1 MDANVSPLGESKGG
15 TSDANGNSRMRG
27 AARGGGGSRGGR
39 GRGLG
44 RGRGASFAR
53 DGVGGFFKSLVGRKT
68 PGAELMDTRDG
79 DASDSEGQGSGDDAA
94 GSDSVAAHAGGT
106 DQVSQNAGSA
116 VPTATEG
123 KGPSS
128 FTDGPRDG
136 TAMGGTKGAEDP
148 GSLGASDP
156 LRAWVAEC
164 VRECEHQVPEELFER
179 MVAALSGEDSGQACV
194 EAGREVALGKVRAML
209 AQRQEV
215 CVEIASTL
223 TANEVPTNAAR
234 VAAVL
239 AALPQL
245 KEVGSNGAAAV
256 GQVRSTLS
264 TLNWAGLEERKAA
277 NGSQHGN
284 SIYRKVAVN
293 YPYLAGKITGLL
305 LELYDFEISHLLADS
320 LAWDA
325 WVADAISA
333 LHKQSL
339 GLEEQGPAAHTEGQQ
354 GMDCDDDKAAGPE
367 AASPQVGLAVCT
379 PVQLAADDEWLLC
392 DKDGQAVLTFP
403 EGSTVG
409 DLVNGGLVP
418 WRKDG
423 GEAMPYRVLRVVHQG
438 VDQGDGMALSP
449 GEVLLCL
456 TQSGDLAGVAE
467 DEPDPSAIPYTHIE
481 QALRWTIRST
491 PNIQRGCALEVL
503 GDQVSVLIGENKV
516 VSVKNRQQ
524 AGPQVGEPLYLR
536 KRTTILPSDEL
547 EVEYV
552 MVRPPTD
559 VQELELPV
567 PQLRAVVQEYEARQ
581 GVVWGRALVP
591 ATGSRVSFQ
600 ATKEYGPAS
609 LPAESVFLF
618 CPTFAEDEK
627 GYMRPV
633 LADVKTVKVTHK
645 AVARDG
651 DDLHQGQDQEVRE
664 FHSHTEL
671 VPGFYSLGEKMMGA
685 LALEFGVE
693 GTPFE
698 GEDLS
703 YADYCGGGELLRHLL
718 AEKGQGGS
726 IYDLSLKEIQDAM
739 IKVDSCRRASTMNPV
754 SEEDTQALLDR
765 GILHLVVP
773 KADNLAN
780 FCQYIAREMKSANED
795 EIWLR
800 VIVGVLVDEEATP
813 ECLYNTEDCPLF
825 DHYKYPW
832 ARSFCMLEGQY
843 SVEHF
848 DPDYSAFVPDV
859 RAKAGKKLL
868 LVTLDSRS
876 RESGSLPMP
885 QELGFVD
892 SDPEVVGAIAP
903 EETEEKE
910 VILGFDKQDPRALSL
925 IRDSGAS
932 TYRMSGGCHLVSL
945 PFADSEKAQEFVE
958 NLRSEY
964 TDVFCMTKENLYSP
978 RAFTLTCHSPVLAHE
993 LYPLLDAVEVMPLG
1007 RNKYRFTCV
1016 HDIMDCA
1023 RVLWKENKYKK
1034 NDHHRYQALRDDQN
1048 HYVWLNR
1055 KKLELQKY
1063 FRRLPP
1069 AKKAGNAQQA
1079 SRRLHWYSVEG
1090 LPRGV
1095 SDEMLKVGLSGC
1107 EQLRQ
1112 ATVKEWRINRSP
1124 YFPTVWVGLETVLS
1138 KLNPVVKNVFQ
1149 TVAMILP
1156 GTEPAVGARPLGEV
1170 PESEH
1175 PLQVLRNFGKSDF
1188 YVPAKGT
1195 SKFLQ
1200 SYAKRPR
1207 PLPARN
1213 SVFGGKQS
1221 WAQTHMAGKGSSNMS
1236 RKATE
1241 SKNARSGPTER
1252 GNKGTGGPN
1261 PARQVDKK
1269 SKTSS
1274 KASTIR
1280 SGDMMTREYWSK
1292 RKEHKDGQEEL
1303 PSSGLPDGQQA
1314 SDQKEEWKRVLPT
1327 GRKTAGKGK
1336 SKRLAGKDQQ
1346 SSRAGDRSRSKG
1358 APNPQARNRSS
1369 SNSTK
1374 RRRRGSGAK
1383 DQEPTQYQI
1392 LQKRSWGPPG
1402 PRPSNELQ
1410 RPRDVIPTYFS
1421 ASATNAGSS
1430 ERKSQ

>member
-1 MDANVSPLGESKGG
+1 M
-15 TSDANGNSRMRG
+15 
-27 AARGGGGSRGGR
+27 
-39 GRGLG
+39 
-44 RGRGASFAR
+44 
-53 DGVGGFFKSLVGRKT
+53 
-68 PGAELMDTRDG
+68 
-79 DASDSEGQGSGDDAA
+79 
-94 GSDSVAAHAGGT
+94 
-106 DQVSQNAGSA
+106 
-116 VPTATEG
+116 
-123 KGPSS
+123 
-128 FTDGPRDG
+128 
-136 TAMGGTKGAEDP
+136 
-148 GSLGASDP
+148 
-156 LRAWVAEC
+156 
-164 VRECEHQVPEELFER
+164 
-179 MVAALSGEDSGQACV
+179 
-194 EAGREVALGKVRAML
+194 
-209 AQRQEV
+209 
-215 CVEIASTL
+215 
-223 TANEVPTNAAR
+223 
-234 VAAVL
+234 
-239 AALPQL
+239 
-245 KEVGSNGAAAV
+245 
-256 GQVRSTLS
+256 
-264 TLNWAGLEERKAA
+264 
-277 NGSQHGN
+277 
-284 SIYRKVAVN
+284 
-293 YPYLAGKITGLL
+293 
-305 LELYDFEISHLLADS
+305 
-320 LAWDA
+320 
-325 WVADAISA
+325 
-333 LHKQSL
+333 
-339 GLEEQGPAAHTEGQQ
+339 
-354 GMDCDDDKAAGPE
+354 
-367 AASPQVGLAVCT
+367 
-379 PVQLAADDEWLLC
+379 
-392 DKDGQAVLTFP
+392 
-403 EGSTVG
+403 
-409 DLVNGGLVP
+409 
-418 WRKDG
+418 
-423 GEAMPYRVLRVVHQG
+423 
-438 VDQGDGMALSP
+438 
-449 GEVLLCL
+449 
-456 TQSGDLAGVAE
+456 
-467 DEPDPSAIPYTHIE
+467 
-481 QALRWTIRST
+481 
-491 PNIQRGCALEVL
+491 
-503 GDQVSVLIGENKV
+503 
-516 VSVKNRQQ
+516 
-524 AGPQVGEPLYLR
+524 
-536 KRTTILPSDEL
+536 
-547 EVEYV
+547 

-600 ATKEYGPAS
+600 ATEEYGPAS

-633 LADVKTVKVTHK
+633 LADVKSVRVTHR
-645 AVARDG
+645 AVAREG
-651 DDLHQGQDQEVRE
+651 DELHQGQDQEVRE

-848 DPDYSAFVPDV
+848 DPDYSAYVPDV

-885 QELGFVD
+885 QELAFVD

-1069 AKKAGNAQQA
+1069 AKRAGNAQQA

-1156 GTEPAVGARPLGEV
+1156 GTEPAVGARPLGEE

-1221 WAQTHMAGKGSSNMS
+1221 WAQTHMAGKGSSNTS

-1274 KASTIR
+1274 KASAIR

-1292 RKEHKDGQEEL
+1292 LKEHKDGQEEL
-1303 PSSGLPDGQQA
+1303 PSSGFGDGQQA
-1314 SDQKEEWKRVLPT
+1314 SDQKEEWKRVLST
-1327 GRKTAGKGK
+1327 GRKAAGKGK
-1336 SKRLAGKDQQ
+1336 SKRLDGKDQQ
-1346 SSRAGDRSRSKG
+1346 SSRAGDADRSRSKG

-1383 DQEPTQYQI
+1383 DQGQTQYQI
-1392 LQKRSWGPPG
+1392 LQKRSWGPLG

-1410 RPRDVIPTYFS
+1410 RPRDVIPAYFS
-1421 ASATNAGSS
+1421 ASATNAGPS